1 MSEWQSV
8 CVVLVDDDP
17 DEHFLFRADLEDAGV
32 RFEFEAFTRP
42 DDALTH
48 LRAAARKPVLVFTD
62 LSLAG
67 GDAVD
72 FIRSVQPHLGGGSVG
87 VYSGARNPEMEQK
100 CRKAG
105 SGFYMVKP
113 VTRTAFEKTI
123 AAIGTMQLVDEEGG
137 LRLVVA
143 DSQAA

>member
-32 RFEFEAFTRP
+32 CLEFEAFTRAE
-42 DDALTH
+42 DALTH
-48 LRAAARKPVLVFTD
+48 LRSIIRKPVLIFTD

-67 GDAVD
+67 SDAID
-72 FIRSVQPHLGGGSVG
+72 FIRSVQPYLGGGAVG

-100 CRKAG
+100 CRQAG

-113 VTRTAFEKTI
+113 VTRTAFEKIVTG
-123 AAIGTMQLVDEEGG
+123 IGTMRLVDEGGG
-137 LRLVVA
+137 LRLVLA